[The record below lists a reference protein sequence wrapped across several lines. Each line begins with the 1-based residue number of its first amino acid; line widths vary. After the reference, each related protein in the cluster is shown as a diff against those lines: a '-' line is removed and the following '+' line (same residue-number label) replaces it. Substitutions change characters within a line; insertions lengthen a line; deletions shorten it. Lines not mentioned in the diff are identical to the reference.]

1 MGVSTESAGPG
12 PSHDSGYDGNVNVV
26 VSSSETCYDVRFED
40 HSLCSRRRRN
50 ILRLDQRRFIDR
62 AKDKLKDGKC
72 NNGKHKG

>member
-12 PSHDSGYDGNVNVV
+12 SSHDSGYDGNCNVV
-26 VSSSETCYDVRFED
+26 VSSSETCYDVRFDD